1 MDFGYTRNQ
10 ALDREITNTTTL
22 GLRGSFSPTPHWAF
36 TGRTSID
43 LGELDFAGTYFTFSR
58 DLRSFVIDFSMN
70 PFGTY
75 KTWNFFIGIK
85 ANFLRDAVKYEE
97 REFNSINGTF

>member
-1 MDFGYTRNQ
+1 MSLTDEVR
-10 ALDREITNTTTL
+10 NTTSV
-22 GLRGSFSPTPHWAF
+22 GLRGSISPTPHWAF
-36 TGRTSID
+36 SGRTSLD
-43 LGELDFAGTYFTFSR
+43 VQNMDFAGTYFTFSR

-70 PFGTY
+70 PFGQY

-97 REFNSINGTF
+97 REFNSRSNTF